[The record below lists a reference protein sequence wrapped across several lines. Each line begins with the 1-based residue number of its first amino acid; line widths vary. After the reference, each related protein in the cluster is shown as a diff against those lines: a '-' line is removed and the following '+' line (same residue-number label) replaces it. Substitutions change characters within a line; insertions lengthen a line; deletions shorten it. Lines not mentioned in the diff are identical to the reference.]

1 MRDEGGRAAARYP
14 LPVTRYGFLLLVA
27 ALLSACASNPKMEEA
42 KRVVDRAEPMRCEIL
57 AMESRLKAAPA
68 GSDEAAAL
76 AASVEKAR
84 MKLKYHY
91 LATMDEYIA
100 VMKELPLEERKAV
113 YRYSDAV
120 AERCGAR

>member
-1 MRDEGGRAAARYP
+1 MSRALRFVLAAAW
-14 LPVTRYGFLLLVA
+14 LA
-27 ALLSACASNPKMEEA
+27 ACATQSPGVREA
-42 KRVVDRAEPMRCEIL
+42 QRIVDRAEPIRCEIL

-68 GSDEAAAL
+68 DSDEATAL

-100 VMKELPLEERKAV
+100 VMKELPFEERKAV
-113 YRYSDAV
+113 YRYSDVV
-120 AERCGAR
+120 AERCAAR